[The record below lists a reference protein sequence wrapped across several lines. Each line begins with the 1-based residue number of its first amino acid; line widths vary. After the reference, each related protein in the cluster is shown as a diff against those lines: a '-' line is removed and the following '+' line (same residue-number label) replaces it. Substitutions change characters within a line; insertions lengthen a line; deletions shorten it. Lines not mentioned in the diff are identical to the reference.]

1 MSSNTQAV
9 IITLNNK
16 DLPPEVYEEYD
27 LCTLE
32 DEIEDVMGDAGVLD
46 GHEFGPEAAQIF
58 LYAPDAELLF
68 RLIEP
73 VVKAYPLCAKGSVE
87 IRPGDAETKSRLVQ
101 LPDLVRS

>member
-9 IITLNNK
+9 IITLNNNG
-16 DLPPEVYEEYD
+16 LPPEVYEEYD

-32 DEIEDVMGDAGVLD
+32 DEIEDVLGDAGVLD

-58 LYAPDAELLF
+58 LYGPDAEAIF

-87 IRPGDAETKSRLVQ
+87 IRPGDENTESRIVQ
-101 LPDLVRS
+101 LP